1 MATYRYIATGPS
13 GRTTGVLTASSE
25 QAAASELA
33 RQNLAPISITASKA
47 DTEKGLRVPASQL
60 ALAYRQVGDLLRA
73 GVPLLRSIRLIG
85 RRRSAPKLAAAFTA
99 LADQV
104 EDGVELAA
112 AMEQQPEVFRSIHI
126 AMIRAG
132 EKGGFLEQSLER
144 LAEFV
149 QGQVELRRKIVG
161 ASVYPVMIAFVGA
174 LILLAVFVFFIPQ
187 FRELYA
193 DLEQIPAV
201 TQVLMAI
208 SAAITTSWYIGLIL
222 AAGAVGGVW
231 WVARNPGARAALGR
245 AVTRTPK
252 VGGLLKDLAVARF
265 TRILGTL
272 LASGVPMLA
281 ALRIAK
287 DAAGFEAMARAIE
300 DATEAVRSGDTL
312 AGPLGESGLFPDDV
326 LEMIAV
332 AESANNLDEVL
343 VGVAETLE
351 SRVDRVLTATVKLIE
366 PILLL
371 GIAGAIV
378 FVAVGLLL
386 PMLKLTSGIQM

>member
-1 MATYRYIATGPS
+1 VATFRYIATGPS
-13 GRTTGVLTASSE
+13 GRTTGVLTATSE
-25 QAAASELA
+25 QAAAAELA
-33 RQNLAPISITASKA
+33 RQNLAPIRISASKGA
-47 DTEKGLRVPASQL
+47 SSGGSRVPASQL

-85 RRRSAPKLAAAFTA
+85 RRRSAPKLAAAFTE

-104 EDGVELAA
+104 EDGVELAS
-112 AMEQQPEVFRSIHI
+112 AMEQRPEVFRSIHI

-144 LAEFV
+144 LSEFV

-161 ASVYPVMIAFVGA
+161 ASVYPIMIAFVGV

-193 DLEQIPAV
+193 DLPEIPAV
-201 TQVLMAI
+201 TQVLIAI
-208 SAAITTSWYIGLIL
+208 SGAVTTRWYIGMVVV
-222 AAGAVGGVW
+222 AAVVGGTW
-231 WVARNPGARAALGR
+231 WAARNPAARAAFARL
-245 AVTRTPK
+245 VMRTPK
-252 VGGLLKDLAVARF
+252 VGGLLRDLAVARF

-281 ALRIAK
+281 ALRISK
-287 DAAGFEAMARAIE
+287 DAAGFEAMAKAIE
-300 DATEAVRSGDTL
+300 EATEAVRSGDTL
-312 AGPLGESGLFPDDV
+312 AKPLGESGLFPDDV

-371 GIAGAIV
+371 TIAAAIV